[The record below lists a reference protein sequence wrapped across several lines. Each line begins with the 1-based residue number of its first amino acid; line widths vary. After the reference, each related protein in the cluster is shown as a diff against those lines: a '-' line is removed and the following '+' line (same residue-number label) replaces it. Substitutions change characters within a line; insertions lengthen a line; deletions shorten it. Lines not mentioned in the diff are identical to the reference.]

1 MIRHQD
7 LVRELKELVQK
18 LTKERDEAS
27 SSNRILLQQQCQTTI
42 QHHEAWL
49 ASILSTTE
57 KKESSNESSNSN
69 DTPDEETLKEAL
81 QQVRLQLLLQQGD
94 ETAHAQVVGAT
105 SSILSSSP
113 NQRNIIMRAYALYQ
127 LQEYDQVLD
136 LLDTAELKQPYALAA
151 MHLQAQSYYHLQD
164 YEGAMEIYA
173 SILEQLEDGGNGDND
188 NDDDV
193 HEIYVNYMA
202 AYLNQYSLPYCPE
215 SKNNKVTR
223 KEDTIFTD
231 LLDVV
236 HKQLQQESNIA
247 EENEDTI
254 FDLRYNVA
262 TYQLLHRSNAREAKQ
277 FLHSHRAQDKNCHN
291 QLEWSQQFWHHHS
304 NTTSTSMKG
313 MRLQTAETASLK
325 KISNTKDPWLILQYY
340 HDNFDTLDALPQNM
354 NDKIKWTLLQDRLLD
369 YNRCVTF
376 LHREQYGD
384 CRAAVQELWE
394 TMAPEKP
401 PEKDDPM
408 LNDPVLL
415 WWEVR
420 LAVLLLYCPESL
432 NSKEKGNTKNK
443 KKTSATSVELRNVR
457 ALDFALMTI
466 AESPFRDHMLVY
478 LQLHQAAAEEQF
490 QKQPSLDELYA
501 DWPPSLRTKPAV
513 QATMISL
520 KQSDESSDQ
529 TQAKRKAPT
538 KETALMQGNLHS
550 NQGNYQ
556 SAVECYEMAM
566 THAKD
571 DDTKQMIQARL
582 VQALT
587 HVDPDRA
594 ISLWEEMARSLKT
607 DDNGHGYD
615 LRAMEALEKN
625 TQRWT
630 HAHKV
635 PPSDA
640 DMMQSITTAD
650 PSRKSHES
658 VLKRRARLRA
668 QYLDQLQ
675 KKGLFNPERP
685 TQPDPE
691 RWIPKYDRAA
701 NRRRKK
707 NNTPTL
713 NKHQG
718 TGAIS
723 EKDLAKLDVAAR
735 EQQPKTLASNVASTA
750 HLSAT
755 GARNKSGKRR

>member
-18 LTKERDEAS
+18 LTKERDESS
-27 SSNRILLQQQCQTTI
+27 SSNHRILIQQQCQRTI

-49 ASILSTTE
+49 ASILPKTA
-57 KKESSNESSNSN
+57 KKESSAEPSDSN

-94 ETAHAQVVGAT
+94 KKAHAQVVEAT
-105 SSILSSSP
+105 SNVLFSSP
-113 NQRNIIMRAYALYQ
+113 NQRSIVMRAYALYQ
-127 LQEYDQVLD
+127 LQEYHQVLD
-136 LLDTAELKQPYALAA
+136 FLDLAELKQLYALAA

-164 YEGAMEIYA
+164 YEGAMEVYV
-173 SILEQLEDGGNGDND
+173 SILEQLEKVGNGNND
-188 NDDDV
+188 DDDDV

-202 AYLNQYSLPYCPE
+202 AFLNQYSLPYCPE

-223 KEDTIFTD
+223 EEDTIFTE

-236 HKQLQQESNIA
+236 DQQLQQES
-247 EENEDTI
+247 ETI
-254 FDLRYNVA
+254 LDLRYNVA

-277 FLHSHRAQDKNCHN
+277 FLHSRRAQDRNCHN
-291 QLEWSQQFWHHHS
+291 QLEWSQQFWHLNS

-313 MRLQTAETASLK
+313 MRLQTSETASLT
-325 KISNTKDPWLILQYY
+325 KICNTKDPWVILQYY
-340 HDNFDTLDALPQNM
+340 HDKYDTLDDLPQNM
-354 NDKIKWTLLQDRLLD
+354 NDKIQWTLLQDRLLD

-376 LHREQYGD
+376 LHRKQYDD

-415 WWEVR
+415 WWEIR
-420 LAVLLLYCPESL
+420 LAVLLLYCPESP
-432 NSKEKGNTKNK
+432 NIREKDNIKNK
-443 KKTSATSVELRNVR
+443 KKASATSVGLRNVR

-478 LQLHQAAAEEQF
+478 LQLHQAAATEQF
-490 QKQPSLDELYA
+490 RQQPSLDELYA

-513 QATMISL
+513 QATMIAVQ
-520 KQSDESSDQ
+520 QSDESDQ
-529 TQAKRKAPT
+529 TRT
-538 KETALMQGNLHS
+538 KVKVPIKEAALMQGNLHS

-556 SAVECYEMAM
+556 SAIECYEMAM
-566 THAKD
+566 SHVKD
-571 DDTKQMIQARL
+571 HDIKQMIQARL

-594 ISLWEEMARSLKT
+594 INLWEEMARSLKT
-607 DDNGHGYD
+607 DDNGRGYD
-615 LRAMEALEKN
+615 LHSMEALEKS
-625 TQRWT
+625 TQRWN
-630 HAHKV
+630 HANKV
-635 PPSDA
+635 DTNDA
-640 DMMQSITTAD
+640 VVLQSNTTANA
-650 PSRKSHES
+650 SKKSHES

-668 QYLDQLQ
+668 QHLDQLQ
-675 KKGLFNPERP
+675 KKGLYNPERP

-691 RWIPKYDRAA
+691 RWLPKYDRAMSPHES
-701 NRRRKK
+701 N
-707 NNTPTL
+707 
-713 NKHQG
+713 
-718 TGAIS
+718 S
-723 EKDLAKLDVAAR
+723 
-735 EQQPKTLASNVASTA
+735 PKIWLQM
-750 HLSAT
+750 
-755 GARNKSGKRR
+755 